1 MLQTTTMRAALL
13 AAMAMAAVACNG
25 AGTGLN
31 SSGEH
36 VGAVS
41 ERIVNGTVS
50 PASQD
55 SVVELMNA
63 ADGSLCTATLI
74 APDLLITAHHCVAAE
89 GPGQQECE
97 GLGAT
102 VNPGDLQVK
111 INVHG
116 TKPNYDATQDGP
128 SVAEGAQIFVPP
140 TNNMCSFD
148 VALVKLNK
156 PVPNAKISPLRF
168 TKLAV
173 NEAVTVVGFG
183 VDQLDRE
190 QSQRMQRVTSVLGVG
205 AGPVVFHSQTDGDF
219 NFTLPDGDVMTGESH
234 CFGDSGGPLFDK
246 DGNLVA
252 IVSRGPEFDDPRK
265 KHGNTCLDMAE
276 TYSGIAFN
284 AQFIQDAAKQAG
296 HDLTTGTAATT
307 TTQST
312 QTTGSTADEDDASDD
327 RSSSADDEE
336 EDDTPKKKST
346 KKKSSSSSAAPQA
359 AGCSAAPGLPLGRS
373 SSTNGALFVL
383 VAGALVAQRSRAQ
396 RKPRP
401 SYRAE

>member
-1 MLQTTTMRAALL
+1 MRAVIVGV
-13 AAMAMAAVACNG
+13 MAVATMACNG
-25 AGTGLN
+25 AGPGGD
-31 SSGEH
+31 SSARMGS
-36 VGAVS
+36 VR

-63 ADGSLCTATLI
+63 ADDSLCTATLI

-89 GPGQQECE
+89 GTGQDECSP
-97 GLGAT
+97 LGAL

-116 TKPNYDATQDGP
+116 TKANYDATQDGP

-148 VALVKLNK
+148 VALVKLDK

-173 NEAVTVVGFG
+173 DEAVTVVGFG
-183 VDQLDRE
+183 VDQFDRE
-190 QSQRMQRVTSVLGVG
+190 QSQRMQRVTSVIGVG

-252 IVSRGPEFDDPRK
+252 IVSRGPEFNDPRK

-296 HDLTTGTAATT
+296 HDLGAGTATT
-307 TTQST
+307 TTT
-312 QTTGSTADEDDASDD
+312 QTTPPGSSTADEGDSSNHDD
-327 RSSSADDEE
+327 SSADED
-336 EDDTPKKKST
+336 EDDDAPKKST
-346 KKKSSSSSAAPQA
+346 KKKSSSSSATPQA
-359 AGCSAAPGLPLGRS
+359 AGCSAAPGQ
-373 SSTNGALFVL
+373 TNGSSGLL
-383 VAGALVAQRSRAQ
+383 VFAAIALVASGRARSGSRD
-396 RKPRP
+396 RRI
-401 SYRAE
+401 SRRN